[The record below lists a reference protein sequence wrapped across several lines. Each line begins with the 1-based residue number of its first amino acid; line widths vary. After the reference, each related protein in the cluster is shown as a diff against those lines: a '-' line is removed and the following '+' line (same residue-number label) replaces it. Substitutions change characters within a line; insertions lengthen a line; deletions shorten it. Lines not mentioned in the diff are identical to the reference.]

1 MGIEG
6 EFGVFLV
13 RGEEAHAISAYVRGD
28 LASVVRGDK
37 MSLEDYIAEAEAEA
51 NTTCTAQGLFVGC
64 LPVTL
69 MQLREFSDANAKEF
83 ADFIRERY
91 GLVERDSPA
100 QPHDYIKHL

>member
-1 MGIEG
+1 
-6 EFGVFLV
+6 
-13 RGEEAHAISAYVRGD
+13 
-28 LASVVRGDK
+28 